1 MFSRQELTYEIAA
14 VGSPFDVV
22 RRRYLRRLNEHTK
35 RNTII
40 YAMRPQ
46 HASIV
51 TEDIQGFMAAI
62 HELKGDDLDLI
73 LHSPGG
79 SSEAAEQVVNYLH
92 EKFKNIRV
100 IVPLY
105 AMSAATMIACS
116 ADEIIMG
123 RQSALGPVDPQFV
136 TPNGLM
142 PAHAIID
149 EFETAL
155 DQIKK
160 DPKAAVF
167 WVPKL
172 SSLQHGYYS
181 QAKTVLERSETLCRD
196 WLIRFMRLDTA
207 KSEQIAKWLASSEHG
222 SHGKPISAI
231 EADSKGLKV
240 TLLEKD
246 QDLQDLVLAVFHCTM
261 LTLEGTGCFKF
272 VENHLGK
279 GYFQMMQQG
288 PQLLQIPQ
296 IPTIQPIPR
305 PNP

>member
-1 MFSRQELTYEIAA
+1 VFSRQGLAQEIVAA
-14 VGSPFDVV
+14 GSPFDVV
-22 RRRYLRRLNEHTK
+22 RRRCLRQLNEYTK
-35 RNTII
+35 RNTIL

-51 TEDIQGFMAAI
+51 TDDIQGFMAAI
-62 HELKGDDLDLI
+62 HDLKGDDLDLI

-79 SSEAAEQVVNYLH
+79 SSEAAEQIVNYLR

-123 RQSALGPVDPQFV
+123 RQSAIGPVDPQFV
-136 TPNGLM
+136 TQNGLM

-149 EFETAL
+149 EFDTAL
-155 DQIKK
+155 AQIKE

-172 SSLQHGYYS
+172 STLQHGYYS
-181 QAKTVLERSETLCRD
+181 QAKTVLERAETLCRD
-196 WLIRFMRLDTA
+196 WLKRFMKLDEPKA
-207 KSEQIAKWLASSEHG
+207 DQIAKWLASSKHG
-222 SHGKPISAI
+222 SHGKPISAVD
-231 EADSKGLKV
+231 ADSEGLNV
-240 TLLEKD
+240 TLLEND

-261 LTLEGTGCFKF
+261 LTLEGTACFKF
-272 VENHLGK
+272 IENHLGK
-279 GYFQMMQQG
+279 GYFQIMQQG
-288 PQLLQIPQ
+288 PQLIQIPQ
-296 IPTIQPIPR
+296 APPIQPIPN